1 MVQTLQS
8 EKDKLRDIL
17 REELKIEIDILKK
30 ELNSVKAARDKE
42 LQQVYS
48 RQVNNQL

>member
-1 MVQTLQS
+1 MVQELQG

-17 REELKIEIDILKK
+17 REELKNEVEVLKT
-30 ELNSVKAARDKE
+30 ELISVKADRDKE

-48 RQVNNQL
+48 RQVDTD